1 MAYLLAG
8 IATPGDEADPRR
20 LKELHFVGSVVIA
33 KSASLE
39 SESKTPLIQSGAGWD
54 RDIPVVSSGLS

>member
-1 MAYLLAG
+1 MVYLLAG

-33 KSASLE
+33 ESANLKSG
-39 SESKTPLIQSGAGWD
+39 SKMALMQSGAGWD
-54 RDIPVVSSGLS
+54 RGIPVVSSGLS